1 MAGLVADRTQEPLKR
16 ARSGTRAGGERAPS
30 ARGGRGPKAP
40 LRNVAFGV
48 YYGGKGRYLYQ
59 PIMKCA
65 CTTIKTLL
73 LELEGLSVDGN
84 VWRRHSKRYN
94 HFPGTAHLSYK
105 MQRDIFAGRTETFK
119 FVVVRN
125 PYAKLASAYRDKLVL
140 KPRTVWSDQIRRSAK
155 AHRIALSPQIS
166 FAEFV
171 AVVCRQTIREMDIHW
186 RPQYYQ
192 GHFDRIKF
200 DFIGRMERMPGDLVC
215 ILERIGAPQ
224 SMIAR
229 ASERHNESGAGIE
242 LWQCVPEEVR
252 ERFVEAFAVD
262 FDRLGYS
269 RDLPEPQDLAHSILW
284 P

>member
-1 MAGLVADRTQEPLKR
+1 MDNEVAELTPGPSTKRGARNRKTGGPLVPR
-16 ARSGTRAGGERAPS
+16 
-30 ARGGRGPKAP
+30 RGGAAPKAP

-48 YYGGKGRYLYQ
+48 YYGGRGRYLYQ

-73 LELEGLSVDGN
+73 LELEGLPIDSN

-94 HFPGTAHLSYK
+94 YFPGTAHLSQK
-105 MQRDIFAGRTETFK
+105 MQRDIFAGRTQTFK

-125 PYAKLASAYRDKLVL
+125 PYTKLASAYRDKLVL

-155 AHRIALSPQIS
+155 AFGLPLSPHIT

-171 AVVCRQTIREMDIHW
+171 AVASRQTVREMDIHW

-192 GHFDRIKF
+192 GHFDRIQF
-200 DFIGRMERMPGDLVC
+200 DFIGRMERMPADLIY
-215 ILERIGAPQ
+215 ILERIGAPR
-224 SMIAR
+224 SMVAR

-242 LWQCVPEEVR
+242 LWESVPAQAR
-252 ERFVEAFAVD
+252 ERFLDAFAID
-262 FDRLGYS
+262 FDALGYS
-269 RDLPEPQDLAHSILW
+269 RELPQPQDLADSIL
-284 P
+284 